1 MCIRDIGFRSNSTKI
16 KANDREMN
24 NNQPKEDDWDKK
36 DLRRKKIEEK
46 NNFKE
51 DKSSEP
57 NISHSLKK
65 EFNFWKRYSSFKKY
79 QKSILFFE
87 EYLPKSIINK
97 IAWYCV

>member
-1 MCIRDIGFRSNSTKI
+1 VCIRDIGFRSNSTKI

-46 NNFKE
+46 NSFKE
-51 DKSSEP
+51 DKNSEP

-65 EFNFWKRYSSFKKY
+65 EFKKKK
-79 QKSILFFE
+79 QETE
-87 EYLPKSIINK
+87 EEEWEEWERFYNR
-97 IAWYCV
+97 